1 MYTKQTATRNE
12 IFGSSCILLIYQPDY
27 SIVSFLFRCALNAIM
42 GALFRLLPRVVILL
56 GPIFFF
62 GDFKKDSLSRSY
74 TYVDPLNVE
83 HYWLS
88 RTVGSRNC

>member
-1 MYTKQTATRNE
+1 
-12 IFGSSCILLIYQPDY
+12 
-27 SIVSFLFRCALNAIM
+27 M